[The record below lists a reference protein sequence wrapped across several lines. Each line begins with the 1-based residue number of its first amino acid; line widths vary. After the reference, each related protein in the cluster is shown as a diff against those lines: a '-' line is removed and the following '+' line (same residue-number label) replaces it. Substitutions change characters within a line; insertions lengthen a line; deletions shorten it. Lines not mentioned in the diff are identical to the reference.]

1 MKNNLLLAL
10 LLLSIADA
18 SAVAMASPQAVSHN
32 HKSLFQLTEVS
43 TPSSSLISEKG
54 DAKCGAGACGS
65 TKKSKPTEKQSE
77 QKSTEK
83 QHDKTKKS
91 DSKCGAGACGSRPT
105 KDKHSK

>member
-18 SAVAMASPQAVSHN
+18 SAVAMASPQAVSNN
-32 HKSLFQLTEVS
+32 HKSLFQLSEVS
-43 TPSSSLISEKG
+43 TSSPSLISEKG

-65 TKKSKPTEKQSE
+65 TKKSKPAEKETE

-83 QHDKTKKS
+83 PHDKTNKS
-91 DSKCGAGACGSRPT
+91 DAKCGAGACGST
-105 KDKHSK
+105 KAKNTKK